1 MTFRALIASSVVA
14 AALGAGVIALAYDEQ
29 STGRGLET
37 YRQLEILGDVLA
49 KVKTEYV
56 SDVNDEELIEAAV
69 EGMLQSLDPHST
81 YLSRSDFEDLRV
93 QTTGEYGGLGIEII
107 ADSGVI
113 KVVAP
118 IDDTPAARADL
129 RSGDYIIAVNGES
142 IVGMSTDD
150 AVELMRGPVGE
161 PVTITM
167 VRREEP
173 EPFDVTLFRAV
184 ISPKVVSWRIEDGTI
199 GYVRIS
205 QFNQKAA
212 PALNDAIRDL
222 TTELGPSMEGLV
234 LDLRDNPGGLLEEG
248 AIAVADVFLDGGEV
262 VSTRGRNPRD
272 ITRYNARPGDVLSG
286 RDVVVLINEGSASAA
301 EIVAGALQDR
311 QRATIVGLTSFG
323 KGSVQTVIPLRGG
336 EAGGLRLTTA
346 TYFTPAGRSIQAT
359 GITPDIEVAAR
370 RGEAVGGG
378 VSEAALPNALA
389 NLEGIEREEEHTP
402 LDQPPEDFPEDQDY
416 QLKRAI
422 DVLRGVDMAATRSTS
437 AG

>member
-1 MTFRALIASSVVA
+1 MSIRALIASSVAA

-29 STGRGLET
+29 GGSRADTF
-37 YRQLEILGDVLA
+37 RQLEIFGDVLA

-56 SDVNDEELIEAAV
+56 NDVDDEELIEAAV
-69 EGMLQSLDPHST
+69 DGMLRSLDPHST

-113 KVVAP
+113 KIVAP
-118 IDDTPAARADL
+118 IDDTPASRADL
-129 RSGDYIIAVNGES
+129 RSGDYIIAVGGTS
-142 IVGMSTDD
+142 IVGIGTDET
-150 AVELMRGPVGE
+150 VEMLRGPVGE
-161 PVTITM
+161 PVTITI
-167 VRREEP
+167 VRRDEP
-173 EPFDVTLFRAV
+173 EPFDVTLFRAI
-184 ISPKVVSWRIEDGTI
+184 ISPKVVNWRIEDDTI
-199 GYVRIS
+199 GYVRIA
-205 QFNQKAA
+205 QFNEKAA
-212 PALNDAIRDL
+212 PALDEAIRDIK
-222 TTELGPSMEGLV
+222 TELGSRLDGLV

-248 AIAVADVFLDGGEV
+248 AVAVSEIFLDGGEV

-272 ITRYNARPGDVLSG
+272 INPYYAEAGDLLRG
-286 RDVVVLINEGSASAA
+286 KPVVILINEGSASAA

-311 QRATIVGLTSFG
+311 QRATIVGTTSFG

-346 TYFTPAGRSIQAT
+346 TYYTPAGRSIQAT

-370 RGEAVGGG
+370 RGVNVGGG

-389 NLEGIEREEEHTP
+389 NVEGIEREEEHTP
-402 LDQPPEDFPEDQDY
+402 MDEPPADFPEDGDY

-422 DVLRGVDMAATRSTS
+422 DVLRGADMAATR
-437 AG
+437 G